1 MVRKRNIAWRQQQKH
16 HFCMSHDSVTKIP
29 ASMDWRKTGV
39 VTPIKDQGKCCKNLF
54 FTFIDQFNYISIES
68 H

>member
-1 MVRKRNIAWRQQQKH
+1 
-16 HFCMSHDSVTKIP
+16 MSHDSVTKIP

-68 H
+68 HYKC